1 MMRTALRRAVNRKLT
16 RGEQQLRLSPSR
28 QDGVVTATSRFA
40 MPNDLS
46 IQAVAQP
53 NTGGGAAT
61 PAKPT
66 AVAAPVEQPAPAAT
80 DAPNPTLA
88 LNAALGLVVIEFR
101 NSAGAVVSSIP
112 TAQQIQ
118 AYQAWQDSG
127 IGRPPNLGASM
138 TTAVPAAVSTQAAAS
153 THAAAPAPAPAPAR
167 IPAPARAQA
176 PTPAPVPAPAPAP
189 APTHTSAPATFS
201 GSSHPTHLGIGV

>member
-1 MMRTALRRAVNRKLT
+1 
-16 RGEQQLRLSPSR
+16 
-28 QDGVVTATSRFA
+28 

-46 IQAVAQP
+46 IQAVAQA
-53 NTGGGAAT
+53 NTGSGGT
-61 PAKPT
+61 VPAKT
-66 AVAAPVEQPAPAAT
+66 AAMVAAVEQTAPAAT
-80 DAPNPTLA
+80 ASPNPTLA

-101 NSAGAVVSSIP
+101 NNAGAVVSTIP

-138 TTAVPAAVSTQAAAS
+138 TTAAPAAASTQAAAS
-153 THAAAPAPAPAPAR
+153 VPA
-167 IPAPARAQA
+167 PAPARAQA

-189 APTHTSAPATFS
+189 APTHTSALATFG
-201 GSSHPTHLGIGV
+201 GSSHPPHLGIGV

>member
-1 MMRTALRRAVNRKLT
+1 MMRTALLGAVNRELT
-16 RGEQQLRLSPSR
+16 REERHIRLSPSR
-28 QDGVVTATSRFA
+28 QDGVVTAISRPA

-53 NTGGGAAT
+53 NPGSSAAAPSK
-61 PAKPT
+61 PAV
-66 AVAAPVEQPAPAAT
+66 VAAPVEQTTPTAA
-80 DAPNPTLA
+80 DVPNPTLA

-101 NSAGAVVSSIP
+101 NSTGAVVSSIP

-138 TTAVPAAVSTQAAAS
+138 TTAVPAVVSTQTVAS
-153 THAAAPAPAPAPAR
+153 APDRAQAPQ
-167 IPAPARAQA
+167 RAQA
-176 PTPAPVPAPAPAP
+176 PTPAPVQSPAP
-189 APTHTSAPATFS
+189 APTHTSAPATFG

>member
-1 MMRTALRRAVNRKLT
+1 MEACHEITHRGGVVNRELT
-16 RGEQQLRLSPSR
+16 LSAQQCWLFPSR
-28 QDGVVTATSRFA
+28 QNGVVTVIAPA

-53 NTGGGAAT
+53 NTGNSGAAPVK
-61 PAKPT
+61 PAAT
-66 AVAAPVEQPAPAAT
+66 AAPVEPTAPAAT
-80 DAPNPTLA
+80 ASPNPTLA

-101 NSAGAVVSSIP
+101 NSAGTVVSSIP

-138 TTAVPAAVSTQAAAS
+138 TTAAPAAVSTPAAAS
-153 THAAAPAPAPAPAR
+153 VPA
-167 IPAPARAQA
+167 PAPARAQA
-176 PTPAPVPAPAPAP
+176 PERAQAPNPAPVPAPAPAP
-189 APTHTSAPATFS
+189 THTSGPATF
-201 GSSHPTHLGIGV
+201 GGNSHPTHLGTGV

>member
-1 MMRTALRRAVNRKLT
+1 
-16 RGEQQLRLSPSR
+16 
-28 QDGVVTATSRFA
+28 

-53 NTGGGAAT
+53 NPGSGAAA
-61 PAKPT
+61 PAKP
-66 AVAAPVEQPAPAAT
+66 AVAAAPVEQTTPTAT

-101 NSAGAVVSSIP
+101 NSTGAVVSSIP

-138 TTAVPAAVSTQAAAS
+138 TTAVPAVVSTQTVAS
-153 THAAAPAPAPAPAR
+153 APDRAQAPQ
-167 IPAPARAQA
+167 RAQA
-176 PTPAPVPAPAPAP
+176 PTPAPVQSPAP
-189 APTHTSAPATFS
+189 APTHTSAPATFG

>member
-1 MMRTALRRAVNRKLT
+1 
-16 RGEQQLRLSPSR
+16 
-28 QDGVVTATSRFA
+28 

-53 NTGGGAAT
+53 NTGNSGAAPVK
-61 PAKPT
+61 PA
-66 AVAAPVEQPAPAAT
+66 AIAAPVEPTAPPATAPAAT
-80 DAPNPTLA
+80 ASPNPTLA

-138 TTAVPAAVSTQAAAS
+138 TTASPTPVSTQAAAS
-153 THAAAPAPAPAPAR
+153 TQYQRP
-167 IPAPARAQA
+167 
-176 PTPAPVPAPAPAP
+176 
-189 APTHTSAPATFS
+189 
-201 GSSHPTHLGIGV
+201 